1 MTLTLPARPPS
12 SPPSLLYQLRKLGK
26 IADKAGIPLP
36 EYVKGLNHKSPEWK
50 WLGNYA

>member
-1 MTLTLPARPPS
+1 VLN
-12 SPPSLLYQLRKLGK
+12 QLRKLGK